1 MGKTFIISRVITLP
15 LVAKWRKEKVGATIK
30 IWNKYINFF
39 LHLYIVNQPSLLF
52 PILGLC
58 DDDLHFTFKKFCTSI
73 AIKISLANKKK
84 SEQVWNGSSN
94 HPTEANKKNHFL
106 KLRL

>member
-1 MGKTFIISRVITLP
+1 MEEPPKILTWKFQSP
-15 LVAKWRKEKVGATIK
+15 SNTI
-30 IWNKYINFF
+30 
-39 LHLYIVNQPSLLF
+39 SLLF